1 MVGGLSRA
9 QSATSTARPVAQ
21 SQRQLVPAQGRERLG
36 CTVKAVVCKAQ
47 TEVGTVDDPNI
58 EEPSYAIVRINIR
71 RVRVSGYRKVLL
83 HPASA

>member
-1 MVGGLSRA
+1 MVGGVSRLR
-9 QSATSTARPVAQ
+9 ARL
-21 SQRQLVPAQGRERLG
+21 RQLVLSLNPSGSWSRRKAGRLG